1 MKVLVKRAGQ
11 KGYASVDVE
20 AHATVEDIMAHILRE
35 YSVNY
40 ARRVFRVTSAGNSL
54 DWSTPLAEQV
64 ALRPS
69 QSPIVDILPRVCG
82 GGGDGGSTGAEDRA
96 AYLAMY
102 AGKKHDKVDPAEQ
115 RLAQYTTCHLS
126 GKPLQPPCVC
136 DELGNIYNK
145 DAVLTGL
152 LSKTVPKGLPHITS
166 RKSVFDVTLYPF
178 GDSKGSDK
186 DNVIKYGCPV
196 TQLPLNGK
204 YRFVV
209 VRHTESGTGHIVSEK
224 AVKEMGLVVEET
236 IGGRYEDP
244 LLIYPQGDELDAML
258 DIVMEKHQQQK
269 KDKAL
274 KKARKNKHARS
285 EAAAGMSHGKKSKVE
300 ALKPKDADAGVWAS
314 LFTKKKDVEISNT
327 TKDYMT
333 RGGVK
338 YI

>member
-1 MKVLVKRAGQ
+1 MKVFVKRAGQ

-20 AHATVEDIMAHILRE
+20 AHATVEDIMAHIVEE
-35 YSVNY
+35 YSVNH
-40 ARRVFRVTSAGNSL
+40 AQRAFRVTSAGNSL
-54 DWSTPLAEQV
+54 DWSIPLAEQV
-64 ALRPS
+64 PLSPS
-69 QSPIVDILPRVCG
+69 QPPIMDILPRLCG

-115 RLAQYTTCHLS
+115 RLAQYTTCHMS
-126 GKPLQPPCVC
+126 GKPLEPPCVC
-136 DELGNIYNK
+136 DELGSVYNK

-178 GDSKGSDK
+178 HDSEGKGK
-186 DNVIKYGCPV
+186 DHVIKYGCPV

-209 VRHTESGTGHIVSEK
+209 VRHAESGKGHIVSEK

-236 IGGRYEDP
+236 IGGKYMDP
-244 LLIYPQGDELDAML
+244 LLVYPQGEELDIML
-258 DIVMEKHQQQK
+258 DTVMEKHQQQK
-269 KDKAL
+269 KDKAM

-285 EAAAGMSHGKKSKVE
+285 EPAADMPQSKVSKVE
-300 ALKPKDADAGVWAS
+300 RLKPKDADAGVWAS
-314 LFTKKKDVEISNT
+314 LFTKKKDGEISNT